1 MLHALASSLSRALSP
16 SPSNVSNCRNYFLL
30 DERALAGHA
39 FPLAVLLDPRVRES
53 RSPRVRF
60 SLGHSRF
67 AVHARNYTRVAVHM
81 NLHALVVHVL
91 GSRAGVGNG
100 SQVFR
105 SSLE

>member
-1 MLHALASSLSRALSP
+1 MLSP

-39 FPLAVLLDPRVRES
+39 FPLAVLLDPGVRES

-67 AVHARNYTRVAVHM
+67 AIDAGDYSRVAVDM
-81 NLHALVVHVL
+81 NLHALVVHVVR
-91 GSRAGVGNG
+91 SRTGAGNG